1 MPNENLEEKDNKKKK
16 NPYVFMW
23 GFFYEDMKKSA
34 LHMFILK
41 DKKQIYCT
49 KNYNI
54 KASVF

>member
-16 NPYVFMW
+16 KESLPIHV
-23 GFFYEDMKKSA
+23 GFFYEDVQKSA
-34 LHMFILK
+34 YMLFLK

>member
-1 MPNENLEEKDNKKKK
+1 MPNENLEEKDNQKKESL
-16 NPYVFMW
+16 PIHVV
-23 GFFYEDMKKSA
+23 FFYEDVQKSA
-34 LHMFILK
+34 NMLITK

>member
-16 NPYVFMW
+16 NPYLFMW
-23 GFFYEDMKKSA
+23 GFFYEDVQKSA
-34 LHMFILK
+34 NMLITK